1 MELRTAFVALGHDRL
16 IAVSTSVLQ
25 LVGWCAA
32 ESHNTYIDNDGIV
45 RGSIVKRVHTD
56 ALPSCQSLFGVLT
69 LIAIIG
75 ACSRQPATPS
85 AADQNSVSAA
95 QHEALSDWSGPWALS
110 DDSFQ
115 KGAIPDTGYGG
126 FGSDQGRVPLRPKY
140 LAIRNEGGKRRAESG
155 AAAGNLPKCLPAGM
169 PGMMQHPLLFEVL
182 NTPGRMT
189 FIFEDGEV
197 RRIHTD
203 GRKHPDASELQP
215 DFSGNSVGHW
225 EAQTLVVDTIGVD
238 TRADLFMASTLR
250 PTANMHIVERMRL
263 ENKETLRVDTTIT
276 DDELF
281 TVPYQYTRTYSR
293 SPLQVVNASCLA
305 NNRDDDQKL
314 DLTPPAE

>member
-1 MELRTAFVALGHDRL
+1 M
-16 IAVSTSVLQ
+16 
-25 LVGWCAA
+25 
-32 ESHNTYIDNDGIV
+32 DNDGIV
-45 RGSIVKRVHTD
+45 RGSIVKRVHTE
-56 ALPSCQSLFGVLT
+56 AFPPCKTLFGVLAS
-69 LIAIIG
+69 IALIG
-75 ACSRQPATPS
+75 ACSKQPATPS
-85 AADQNSVSAA
+85 AIDQNSASAA
-95 QHEALSDWSGPWALS
+95 KPEALADWSGPWALS

-182 NTPGRMT
+182 STPGRMT

-203 GRKHPDASELQP
+203 GRKHPDASERQP
-215 DFSGNSVGHW
+215 NFFGDSIGHW
-225 EAQTLVVDTIGVD
+225 EDRTLVVDTIGVD
-238 TRADLFMASTLR
+238 TRADLLMASALR
-250 PTANMHIVERMRL
+250 PTANMHIVERMTL
-263 ENKETLRVDTTIT
+263 ENKDTLRVDTTLT

-281 TVPYQYTRTYSR
+281 TAPYQYTRTYSR
-293 SPLQVVNASCLA
+293 SPLPMVNASCLA
-305 NNRDDDQKL
+305 NNRDDDQQL
-314 DLTPPAE
+314 NLTPPAE